1 MKEINLDATAKILH
15 DTAVEKGFW
24 EPNNEDTH
32 IIFYLKQIAMI
43 HSEATEVLEA
53 IRKEQGGLKIVEEVA
68 DILIRVLDLY
78 QGLRDDGM
86 ATQGYSFISLH
97 DTFEAKAKINESRQ
111 RLHGVLA

>member
-1 MKEINLDATAKILH
+1 MKQINLDATAKALH

-53 IRKEQGGLKIVEEVA
+53 IRKDQGGAKIVEELA

-78 QGLRDDGM
+78 WGLRNDGM
-86 ATQGYSFISLH
+86 VSQGYSIISLH
-97 DTFEAKAKINESRQ
+97 DTFESKAKINEDRP

>member
-1 MKEINLDATAKILH
+1 LKEINLDATAKSLH

-24 EPNNEDTH
+24 EPNNEETH

-53 IRKEQGGLKIVEEVA
+53 IRKEQGGYKIVEELA

-78 QGLRDDGM
+78 QGLKEDGM
-86 ATQGYSFISLH
+86 VSQGYDIVSLH
-97 DTFEAKAKINESRQ
+97 DVFEKKAKINEVRD

>member
-1 MKEINLDATAKILH
+1 LKQINLDATAKSLH

-53 IRKEQGGLKIVEEVA
+53 IRKEQGGYKIVEELA

-78 QGLRDDGM
+78 QGLREDGM
-86 ATQGYSFISLH
+86 VSQGYDIVSLH
-97 DTFEAKAKINESRQ
+97 DVFEKKAKINEVRD

>member
-1 MKEINLDATAKILH
+1 LKQINLDATAKSLH

-24 EPNNEDTH
+24 EPNNEETH

-53 IRKEQGGLKIVEEVA
+53 IRKEQGGYKIVEELA

-78 QGLRDDGM
+78 QGLREDGM
-86 ATQGYSFISLH
+86 VSQGYDIVSLH
-97 DTFEAKAKINESRQ
+97 DVFEKKAKINEVRD

>member
-1 MKEINLDATAKILH
+1 LKEINLDSTAKALH
-15 DTAVEKGFW
+15 DTAIEKGFW
-24 EPNNEDTH
+24 EPNNEETH

-53 IRKEQGGLKIVEEVA
+53 IRKEQGGYKIVEELA

-78 QGLRDDGM
+78 QGLREDGM
-86 ATQGYSFISLH
+86 VSQGYDIVSLH
-97 DTFEAKAKINESRQ
+97 DVFEKKARINEVRD

>member
-1 MKEINLDATAKILH
+1 LKEINLDATAKSLH

-24 EPNNEDTH
+24 EPNNEETH

-53 IRKEQGGLKIVEEVA
+53 IRKEQGGYKIVEELA

-78 QGLRDDGM
+78 QGLREDGM
-86 ATQGYSFISLH
+86 VSQGYDIVSLH
-97 DTFEAKAKINESRQ
+97 DVFEKKAKINEVRD

>member
-1 MKEINLDATAKILH
+1 MKMINLDATAKALH

-32 IIFYLKQIAMI
+32 VIFYLKQIAMI

-53 IRKEQGGLKIVEEVA
+53 IRKQKGGQQVVEEMA
-68 DILIRVLDLY
+68 DIIIRVLDLY
-78 QGLRDDGM
+78 WGM
-86 ATQGYSFISLH
+86 RNDRAITEGYSIPSLH
-97 DTFEAKAKINESRQ
+97 DIFEAKAKINEDRP

>member
-1 MKEINLDATAKILH
+1 MKSINLDATAKALH

-43 HSEATEVLEA
+43 HSEASEVLEA
-53 IRKEQGGLKIVEEVA
+53 IRKQKGGQQIVEEMA
-68 DILIRVLDLY
+68 DIIIRVLDLY
-78 QGLRDDGM
+78 WGM
-86 ATQGYSFISLH
+86 RQDNAIVQGYVIPSLH
-97 DTFEAKAKINESRQ
+97 DVFESKAKINEDRP

>member
-1 MKEINLDATAKILH
+1 MKTINLDVTAKALH

-32 IIFYLKQIAMI
+32 VIFYLKQIAMI

-53 IRKEQGGLKIVEEVA
+53 IRKQKGGQEVVEEMA
-68 DILIRVLDLY
+68 DIIIRVLDLY
-78 QGLRDDGM
+78 WGMRSDG
-86 ATQGYSFISLH
+86 AITVGYSLPSLH
-97 DTFEAKAKINESRQ
+97 DIFEEKAKINQSRQ